1 MLIIYYYII
10 NILSVYYQYIINIS
24 LMHITY
30 IYIQYNMIIRK
41 TISGLPY
48 WHAPHVTH
56 DLYRIFGRFAQ
67 PRALRVS
74 QDSTATGSAKATT
87 PAEPGDPAPRAPGMG
102 WLKGK
107 STGKDCSKRIKTDFT
122 RQTPCDFFELGTD
135 EHHQKKGRSS
145 HTTPIWFWRTCTCGF
160 TSNALQICQPNHWW
174 SSTTSLH
181 TVIKVP
187 LAIVV
192 DIGLCRVLF
201 NLFEWQSKFPV

>member
-1 MLIIYYYII
+1 
-10 NILSVYYQYIINIS
+10 
-24 LMHITY
+24 
-30 IYIQYNMIIRK
+30 MIIRK

-122 RQTPCDFFELGTD
+122 RQTPCDFFWAW
-135 EHHQKKGRSS
+135 HWWAPSKKGSIFS
-145 HTTPIWFWRTCTCGF
+145 HNTYLILKNVYMWFHFERP
-160 TSNALQICQPNHWW
+160 SNLPAQSLMVKHDIFAHSYQ
-174 SSTTSLH
+174 SSTGNCRWHRSLQGPFQSFWMAVQVSSLTIQAMYATGGVAREISCTS
-181 TVIKVP
+181 
-187 LAIVV
+187 
-192 DIGLCRVLF
+192 
-201 NLFEWQSKFPV
+201 